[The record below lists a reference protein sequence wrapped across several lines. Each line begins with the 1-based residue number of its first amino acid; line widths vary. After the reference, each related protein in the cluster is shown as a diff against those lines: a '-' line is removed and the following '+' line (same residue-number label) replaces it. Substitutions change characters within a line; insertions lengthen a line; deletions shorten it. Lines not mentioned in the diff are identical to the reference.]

1 MHESVGLMEFV
12 VFVVRDWCKAKEI
25 LSNHGKMHKALYG
38 RIKNELQLNI
48 MEIGPSGLHF
58 SLWSYEW
65 LTKSDDRDLQYW
77 TTQTQVPFPINH
89 NRSQFPKKNQIHL
102 GQTIAVETMSK
113 EKSFSSIGNS
123 FFFFFFRTSSCCHS
137 YRDQYCDYRCP
148 ITANCPIT
156 TK

>member
-1 MHESVGLMEFV
+1 
-12 VFVVRDWCKAKEI
+12 
-25 LSNHGKMHKALYG
+25 MHKALYG

-89 NRSQFPKKNQIHL
+89 NRSQFPKKKKQIHL

-113 EKSFSSIGNS
+113 EKIFFTWKFL
-123 FFFFFFRTSSCCHS
+123 FFFFQ
-137 YRDQYCDYRCP
+137 D
-148 ITANCPIT
+148 
-156 TK
+156 K

>member
-1 MHESVGLMEFV
+1 MHESVGLVQFV
-12 VFVVRDWCKAKEI
+12 VIVVCDGCKAKEI

-38 RIKNELQLNI
+38 RIKDELQLNI
-48 MEIGPSGLHF
+48 MVIGPSGLHF
-58 SLWSYEW
+58 GLWSYEW

-77 TTQTQVPFPINH
+77 TTQIKVPFPINH
-89 NRSQFPKKNQIHL
+89 DRSQFPKKKKKQIHL

-113 EKSFSSIGNS
+113 EKKFSPIWK
-123 FFFFFFRTSSCCHS
+123 FLFFFRISSCCHS
-137 YRDQYCDYRCP
+137 YCDQYCDYRCL

>member
-12 VFVVRDWCKAKEI
+12 VFVVRDGCKAKEI

-89 NRSQFPKKNQIHL
+89 NRSQFPKKKQIQL
-102 GQTIAVETMSK
+102 GQTIAVETTSK
-113 EKSFSSIGNS
+113 EKNFLQLEIP
-123 FFFFFFRTSSCCHS
+123 FFFFFSRISSCCHS
-137 YRDQYCDYRCP
+137 YCDQYCDYRCP